1 MLYYCIVA
9 RLLKQNIMQ
18 SITLTKI
25 MNKKTYSFTFL
36 KV

>member
-9 RLLKQNIMQ
+9 RLFKQNIMQ
-18 SITLTKI
+18 STLTKI